1 MRRIRHRGKL
11 ATAFV
16 VLLIVA
22 GCGAWG
28 AEDPWDGHHQDD
40 LTITTGNPSG
50 IYASY
55 GEELGRLMAEH
66 SGIDIEILNS
76 GGSLENLERLA
87 SGEADLAFS
96 AADAA
101 ADAAEGQGVFD
112 DPLPVRALAR
122 IYDDFV
128 HLVVPAASDITSIEG
143 LRQRRVAVGALGS
156 GTALIAERLIHSAGY
171 GLDDIRPRWLSL
183 SESVAAMQAGKVD
196 ALFWSGGL
204 GTPALDDITEEM
216 PIRLIPLDHLVEDLR
231 SQFGSGYRLGAV
243 PAGTYGLPDDVSTLA
258 VPNVL
263 LVRADAPDDLV
274 RAQLTTL
281 FEVQDQ
287 IAERVPAAALLD
299 RSKAIFTD
307 PVELHPGAID
317 YYRATAR

>member
-1 MRRIRHRGKL
+1 MRLIRHRSAL
-11 ATAFV
+11 ATALAVF
-16 VLLIVA
+16 LLVA
-22 GCGAWG
+22 GCSTWS
-28 AEDPWDGHHQDD
+28 EDDPWDGDHPDS

-50 IYASY
+50 IYAAY
-55 GEELGRLMAEH
+55 GDELGSLMAEH
-66 SGIDIEILNS
+66 SGMDVEILNS

-112 DPLPVRALAR
+112 EPLPVRALAR

-128 HLVVPAASDITSIEG
+128 HLVVPAASDITTIDD
-143 LRQRRVAVGALGS
+143 LRQRRVAVGAQGS
-156 GTALIAERLIHSAGY
+156 GTALIAERLLHSAGHE
-171 GLDDIRPRWLSL
+171 LDDVLPRWLSL
-183 SESVAAMQAGKVD
+183 SESITAMQAGKVD

-204 GTPALDDITEEM
+204 GTPALDDITEET
-216 PIRLIPLDHLVEDLR
+216 PIRLVPLDHLVEDLR
-231 SQFGSGYRLGAV
+231 SAFGSGYRLGAV

-281 FEVQDQ
+281 FEVQEQ

-307 PVELHPGAID
+307 PVELHPGAVD